1 MALYGN
7 QTTPNYTGYN
17 AMANGA
23 LSWDAQVDTTQLNE
37 ERHYINL
44 VPGYYDATIDYLE
57 KGMHGNTGKIGE
69 CPMVTIHA
77 HIDAPEGRVEISDR
91 LYLHNST
98 ALGISLFLQ
107 SCGVDLNGKT
117 YGQAFDECNGKVARV
132 EIQDRPYTNRNGE
145 AKTLHNDVKRWTRR
159 PQPQAQAYP
168 SQTQTPA
175 QPVNQMAQPVQQA
188 PQYEQFQPK
197 QGDVL
202 SMGPDD
208 FPF

>member
-7 QTTPNYTGYN
+7 QTATQNFTGYN

-23 LSWDAQVDTTQLNE
+23 LSWDAPVDASQLNE
-37 ERHYINL
+37 EKLYINL
-44 VPGYYDATIDYLE
+44 QPGYYDAQIDYLE

-77 HIDAPEGRVEISDR
+77 HIDSQEGRVEISDR

-117 YGQAFDECNGKVARV
+117 YGQAFDECNGRVARV

-145 AKTLHNDVKRWTRR
+145 AKTLHNDVKRWVRR
-159 PQPQAQAYP
+159 QPQQAYP
-168 SQTQTPA
+168 SQTQAQA
-175 QPVNQMAQPVQQA
+175 QPINQPIQPVQPQA
-188 PQYEQFQPK
+188 PTYPQQPATVN
-197 QGDVL
+197 DVL
-202 SMGPDD
+202 ALGADD
-208 FPF
+208 LPF